1 MSGARGQPHLAF
13 DLIHRVWLDLGHHVD
28 YVQNITDVDDPLLE
42 RAARDHQDWRALAA
56 RETALF
62 REDMSFLRILPPRH
76 HVGAVE
82 AMARIIDMIADLVA
96 AGVAYRDD
104 RSPHPDVYFDVD
116 AGGPLGVVSGYETS
130 VMLRLAAQGD
140 GESRHPGRRRVL
152 DPVIWRAH
160 RDGEPAWESALG
172 PGRPGWHVQCSAI
185 ARHFLGDR
193 IDLAGGGRDL
203 VFPHHDCSAAHVEA
217 LSGARPFAACW
228 THTGMVGLEGE
239 KMSKSRGH
247 LVLVSSLRDRGVDA
261 GAVRLALLDGH
272 YRSDREWT
280 EERLRRAQRRLH
292 RWRSAITRPSGPP
305 ATELTAVVRSRLADD
320 LDTPGALA
328 AVDGWADA
336 ALGGGNE
343 DESAPGEVRALAD
356 GLLGV
361 ALQEAGVPSRA

>member
-1 MSGARGQPHLAF
+1 MQITSPSGTASMYVCGVTPYDATHLGHAATYLAF

-76 HVGAVE
+76 RVGAVE
-82 AMARIIDMIADLVA
+82 AMAQIIDMIADLVA

-130 VMLRLAAQGD
+130 VMLRLAAEGD

-172 PGRPGWHVQCSAI
+172 PGPRLPSPRLQCSA
-185 ARHFLGDR
+185 RR
-193 IDLAGGGRDL
+193 
-203 VFPHHDCSAAHVEA
+203 
-217 LSGARPFAACW
+217 
-228 THTGMVGLEGE
+228 
-239 KMSKSRGH
+239 
-247 LVLVSSLRDRGVDA
+247 
-261 GAVRLALLDGH
+261 GAVRGT
-272 YRSDREWT
+272 S
-280 EERLRRAQRRLH
+280 LRRVLDAHRDGGTRRGEDVEVARQPGPGLEPA
-292 RWRSAITRPSGPP
+292 RPWRRRGSRPPRPP
-305 ATELTAVVRSRLADD
+305 RRPLPV
-320 LDTPGALA
+320 
-328 AVDGWADA
+328 
-336 ALGGGNE
+336 
-343 DESAPGEVRALAD
+343 
-356 GLLGV
+356 
-361 ALQEAGVPSRA
+361 